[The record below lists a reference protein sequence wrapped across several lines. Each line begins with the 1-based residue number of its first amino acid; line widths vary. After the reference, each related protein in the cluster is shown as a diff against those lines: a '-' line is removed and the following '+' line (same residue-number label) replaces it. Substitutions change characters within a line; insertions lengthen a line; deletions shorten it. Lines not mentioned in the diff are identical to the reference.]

1 MCLRPISP
9 QNSIGHSKRMAKKG
23 GAAKKPSNEIDP
35 AKLPDFSAEEIEEV
49 KEAFAIFDKTGK
61 GIIDLQDMLT
71 YLQGLRVHEKYFTI
85 YSMIQRLARE
95 FPKGISVKEFLEH
108 VQWMFGDIETGGG
121 LTRLFEL
128 LNTTGTPYLNLQRFE
143 QLAKE
148 IGENVTHDDL
158 VDLIESYYECPLDK
172 VDVDSFYRM
181 MSKRTF

>member
-1 MCLRPISP
+1 
-9 QNSIGHSKRMAKKG
+9 MAKKG

-49 KEAFAIFDKTGK
+49 KEAFAIFDKSGK
-61 GIIDLQDMLT
+61 GIINLQDMLT

-128 LNTTGTPYLNLQRFE
+128 LNTSGTPYLNIQRFE

-148 IGENVTHDDL
+148 IGENVTRDDL
-158 VDLIESYYECPLDK
+158 VDLIENYYECPLEK

-181 MSKRTF
+181 MCKRTF

>member
-1 MCLRPISP
+1 
-9 QNSIGHSKRMAKKG
+9 MAKKG
-23 GAAKKPSNEIDP
+23 GSAKKPNNEIDP
-35 AKLPDFSAEEIEEV
+35 ARLPDFTPEEIEEV
-49 KEAFAIFDKTGK
+49 KEAFAIFDKSGK

-85 YSMIQRLARE
+85 YSMIQRLAKE
-95 FPKGISVKEFLEH
+95 FPKGISLKEFLEH

-128 LNTTGTPYLNLQRFE
+128 LNTTGTPFLNIQRFE

-158 VDLIESYYECPLDK
+158 VDLIENYYECPLDK

-181 MSKRTF
+181 MCKRTF